1 MGFDMVVLRRIFIE
15 ELGQIYYEL
24 AYQCLNEGII
34 ITLNNVQSAH
44 RNFRLVN
51 QIL

>member
-24 AYQCLNEGII
+24 AYQCLNEEII
-34 ITLNNVQSAH
+34 ITWNEQSAYT
-44 RNFRLVN
+44 NFRLVN